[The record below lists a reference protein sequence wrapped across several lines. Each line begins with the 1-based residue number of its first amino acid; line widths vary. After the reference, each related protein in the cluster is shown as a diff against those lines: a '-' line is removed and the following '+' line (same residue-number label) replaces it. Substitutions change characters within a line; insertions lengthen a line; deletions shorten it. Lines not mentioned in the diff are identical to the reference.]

1 MMRVFHSVN
10 EFATGAPTVVT
21 IGTFDGVHIGH
32 RRIIDRLRQESA
44 LGESTILTFFPHP
57 RMVLQG
63 PASVTLLNTIDERI
77 ALLGQAG
84 INNLIVHPFDAAFA
98 NLDARTFVREIL
110 VGKLKVAKIIIGHD
124 HRFGVNRTA
133 GIDDLI
139 AFGQDFG
146 FDVEQ
151 IPPQEIDDVAVSS
164 TKIRNALMD
173 GNLARANSFL
183 GYDYLLSGT
192 VVSGNRLGRTIG
204 FPTANLQI
212 DASYKLVPAAG
223 VYAVWSIIDGQRVN
237 GMMNIG
243 YRPTIGGKERSI
255 ETYFFDFSGDLYNR
269 PLQIHLVERVRDEQ
283 SFGSVDALR
292 LQLQQDEI
300 WCRRVFST
308 I

>member
-151 IPPQEIDDVAVSS
+151 IPPQEIDDLAVSS

-212 DASYKLVPAAG
+212 DAPYKLVPAAG

-255 ETYFFDFSGDLYNR
+255 ETYFFDFSGDLYKR

>member
-110 VGKLKVAKIIIGHD
+110 VGKLNVAKIIIGHD

-139 AFGQDFG
+139 AFGQGFG

-164 TKIRNALMD
+164 TKIRNALME

-204 FPTANLQI
+204 FPTANLHI

-223 VYAVWSIIDGQRVN
+223 VYAVWATIDGQRVN

-255 ETYFFDFSGDLYNR
+255 EAYFFDFSADLYTR

-283 SFGSVDALR
+283 SFASVDALR

-300 WCRRVFST
+300 WCRRLFST

>member
-98 NLDARTFVREIL
+98 NLDARTFAREIL